1 MAIKEDQPENQ
12 MCVTKL
18 KGKIEDREAGLTRFL
33 MRLEIRLEGLA
44 LKLWGLFHRCDD
56 GREV

>member
-1 MAIKEDQPENQ
+1 M
-12 MCVTKL
+12 KL
-18 KGKIEDREAGLTRFL
+18 KGEIEDQEAGLTRFL

-44 LKLWGLFHRCDD
+44 LKLWGLFHRWDD